1 MASKSGANTGF
12 IIKPYLVYDTPSAPS
27 TNDKIKID
35 SEALSRNS
43 TELTENP
50 IGGNV
55 IMKTTSEIGDDDPGG
70 PVSKTLRTNDA
81 FNAALM
87 NFMGTE
93 TVTNVNS
100 AAVVYEHSAVANTTS
115 IVNYLLMAKETST
128 ATLAEFKNALLT
140 DLALEYNVNDFVKAN
155 GTFKAS
161 QRLITGTTSSNATIQ
176 AATEPTNYPFVFR
189 DVDYFWVNA
198 QAGAALTSSDVLN
211 ITKASVTLSRPMEYV
226 DEARGTA
233 GKAAPRV
240 SGEPPFLGSITVT
253 CKEKDA
259 DTFFTA
265 YDAGTEYK
273 ATLRVQGPIISGSY
287 RHFFRIDFPRLK
299 IVTEPQYNLSSA
311 SVNPYTIEFQ
321 CMAALSNPTGMNT
334 TYPFFCLA
342 NDRSTKYLA

>member
-1 MASKSGANTGF
+1 MASKSGANSG
-12 IIKPYLVYDTPSAPS
+12 IILKPYLTYDTPSAPS

-35 SEALSRNS
+35 SEGFSRNS

-70 PVSKTLRTNDA
+70 PLTKTLRTNDA
-81 FNAALM
+81 FNAAIM
-87 NFMGTE
+87 NLLGTE
-93 TVTNVNS
+93 TVTNVNT
-100 AAVVYEHSAVANTTS
+100 AAILYEHSAVANTTS
-115 IVNYLLMAKETST
+115 IVNYLLWAKETSS
-128 ATLAEFKNALLT
+128 ATVAEYKNALMT
-140 DLALEYNVNDFVKAN
+140 DLALEFNLNDFVKAT

-161 QRLITGTTSSNATIQ
+161 QRLITGTTSSNANIQ
-176 AATEPTNYPFVFR
+176 SATEPTNYPFIFR
-189 DVDYFWVNA
+189 DVDYFWINA
-198 QAGAALTSSDVLN
+198 QAGAAVQGSDALA
-211 ITKASVTLSRPMEYV
+211 ITKASVSLSRPMEYV

-240 SGEPPFLGSITVT
+240 SGEPPFIGSITVT

-273 ATLRVQGPIISGSY
+273 ASLRVQGPTISGAY
-287 RHFFRIDFPRLK
+287 KHFFRIDFPRLK

-321 CMAALSNPTGMNT
+321 CMAALSAPTGMNSV
-334 TYPFFCLA
+334 YPFVCLG